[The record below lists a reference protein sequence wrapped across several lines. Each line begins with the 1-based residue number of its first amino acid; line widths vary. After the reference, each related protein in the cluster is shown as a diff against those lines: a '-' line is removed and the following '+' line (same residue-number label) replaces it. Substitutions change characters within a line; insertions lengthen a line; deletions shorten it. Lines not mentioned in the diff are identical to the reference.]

1 MSDIKR
7 DCNLPL
13 VSIGIPTY
21 NRPVLLRRA
30 LNCVLNQTYKNL
42 EIVVSD
48 NCSTDPDV
56 KALLDEFKNKDERL
70 KIFIQTRNIGPSNNF
85 NFVKQ
90 KATGKYFMWLA
101 DDDII
106 SEQFVEKT
114 VTFLEA
120 NGDYSMASGMPFR
133 VEQQIPEPR
142 PLPVLSLEN
151 SSKQKRLSSYIFNVA
166 DNCVFYSLFHKNQI
180 DSAWRALPSYIAS
193 DQLLIIRLLYFGKS
207 KILPDV
213 SVFKSFDGISNQ
225 DPKTFAASFKT
236 SMFWFNHRNLQ
247 LYRYLLKDIFC
258 NNCFGHGIFEKV
270 YNFLFFSLVCFICA
284 SRDFSHEFAG
294 WLDRI
299 VYRQCIKRYFFH
311 IFYLLLPEKAF
322 CFLKGIKQKIAQF
335 CAAKLGMK
343 Y

>member
-21 NRPVLLRRA
+21 NRPELLK
-30 LNCVLNQTYKNL
+30 NCLSCLLNQAYLNI
-42 EIVVSD
+42 EIIISD
-48 NCSTDPDV
+48 NCSPNEAV
-56 KALLDEFKNKDERL
+56 PCLVAEFKKTHANIIYFRHSE
-70 KIFIQTRNIGPSNNF
+70 NIGASNNF

-101 DDDII
+101 DDDLI
-106 SEQFVEKT
+106 SERFIEKT
-114 VTFLEA
+114 VNFLEQ
-120 NGDYSMASGMPFR
+120 NGDYSLASGIPFR
-133 VEQQIPEPR
+133 TEQKIPEPR
-142 PLPVLSLEN
+142 PLPILSLESN
-151 SSKQKRLSSYIFNVA
+151 NKHKRLSSYIFNVA

-180 DSAWRALPSYIAS
+180 DSAWRALPNYIAS

-225 DPKTFAASFKT
+225 DPKTFAASFNT